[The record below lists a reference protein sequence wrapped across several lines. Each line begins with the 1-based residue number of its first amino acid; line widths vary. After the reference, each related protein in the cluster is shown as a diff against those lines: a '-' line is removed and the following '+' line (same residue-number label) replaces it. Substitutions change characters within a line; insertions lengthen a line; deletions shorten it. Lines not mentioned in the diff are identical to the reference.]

1 MEQEKYTTSDLYL
14 GRNVGDEPIGAR
26 GANCGIGVF
35 MFYNKVLSLEE
46 ITQNFNAL
54 KNRYGI

>member
-1 MEQEKYTTSDLYL
+1 
-14 GRNVGDEPIGAR
+14 
-26 GANCGIGVF
+26 

-54 KNRYGI
+54 KNRYGIWVRRIVLKSLKFGAK